1 MSLENT
7 RRLPPRWTLPPR
19 LVEHIDRSLRSARQR
34 LQPPLLA
41 DLEVRAHLVR
51 AGQAAP
57 EELLARLQVLLSDA
71 RG

>member
-1 MSLENT
+1 MSLENS
-7 RRLPPRWTLPPR
+7 RRLPPAWRLPPP

-34 LQPPLLA
+34 LAPPLAA

-57 EELLARLQVLLSDA
+57 EELLARLQVLLASG
-71 RG
+71 R